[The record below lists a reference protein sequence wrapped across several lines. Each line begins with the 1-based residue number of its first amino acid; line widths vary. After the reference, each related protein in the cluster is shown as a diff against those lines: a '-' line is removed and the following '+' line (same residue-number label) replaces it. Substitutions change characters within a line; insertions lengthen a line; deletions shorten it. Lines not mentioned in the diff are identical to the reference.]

1 MKKFIRCL
9 ILCLTISCLLLSG
22 CDIPFSGEI
31 SAEKHDKKPDKEYED
46 PTTESATE
54 PAQPEKVTVYL
65 VESTVYPD
73 TGSVEYIYDADFNI
87 LSYQVLTL
95 DKDVMYSAVFDER
108 DANGMPRSFKTQWPE
123 NYGNEEWTL
132 SWFQD
137 GKIQEAQMNGNFTG
151 YQYAYDEKGDVTEK
165 RGYYQGILEN
175 VTRYEYDGE
184 ELIRVYNEDAQGE
197 HIFDCRVEHGIII
210 EKSFSQSAGGYA
222 YFYEYDAKGN
232 LVKET
237 AIVEGETVLIQAH
250 TYKAVEVEPERVP
263 FLLAQQKYLLDIT

>member
-9 ILCLTISCLLLSG
+9 ILCLTVGCLLLSG
-22 CDIPFSGEI
+22 CDIAFSGEI
-31 SAEKHDKKPDKEYED
+31 SAEKHEKKPEKEQED
-46 PTTESATE
+46 PTTEPATD
-54 PAQPEKVTVYL
+54 PVQPEKVTVYL
-65 VESTVYPD
+65 VESTAFFD
-73 TGSVEYIYDADFNI
+73 SGSVEYVYDADFNI

-95 DKDVMYSAVFDER
+95 DKDVMYSAAFDEQ

-123 NYGNEEWTL
+123 GYGNEEWTL

-137 GKIQEAQMNGNFTG
+137 GKIQEAQMSGNFTG

-165 RGYYQGILEN
+165 RSYYQGILEG

-184 ELIRVYNEDAQGE
+184 ALIRVYHEDPQGE
-197 HIFDCRVEHGIII
+197 HVFDCRVENGII

-222 YFYEYDAKGN
+222 YFYEYDANGN

-237 AIVEGETVLIQAH
+237 GLVEGETVPIQSHA
-250 TYKAVEVEPERVP
+250 YKAVEVEPERVP

>member
-9 ILCLTISCLLLSG
+9 ILCLTVGCLLLSG
-22 CDIPFSGEI
+22 CDITFNGEI
-31 SAEKHDKKPDKEYED
+31 SAEKHEKKPEKEQED
-46 PTTESATE
+46 PTTE

-65 VESTVYPD
+65 VESTAFFD
-73 TGSVEYIYDADFNI
+73 SGSVEYVYDADFNI

-95 DKDVMYSAVFDER
+95 DKDVMYSAAFDER

-123 NYGNEEWTL
+123 GYGNEEWAL

-137 GKIQEAQMNGNFTG
+137 GKLQEAQMNGNFTG

-165 RGYYQGILEN
+165 RSYYQGILEG

-184 ELIRVYNEDAQGE
+184 ELIRVYHEDPQGE
-197 HIFDCRVEHGIII
+197 HVFDCRVENGIII

-222 YFYEYDAKGN
+222 YFYEYDANGN

-237 AIVEGETVLIQAH
+237 GLVEGETVPIQSH

>member
-1 MKKFIRCL
+1 MKKMIRCL
-9 ILCLTISCLLLSG
+9 ILCLLVSCLLFSG
-22 CDIPFSGEI
+22 CQILFNGEI
-31 SAEKHDKKPDKEYED
+31 VANQPEQKPAEDNTE
-46 PTTESATE
+46 PTTEPVTE
-54 PAQPEKVTVYL
+54 PTEPEKVTVYL
-65 VESTVYPD
+65 VESTAFFD
-73 TGSVEYIYDADFNI
+73 SGSVEYVYDADFNI

-95 DKDVMYSAVFDER
+95 DKDVMYSAAFDER

-123 NYGNEEWTL
+123 GYGNEEWTL

-137 GKIQEAQMNGNFTG
+137 GKIQEAQMNGNFNG

-165 RGYYQGILEN
+165 RSYYQGILEG

-184 ELIRVYNEDAQGE
+184 ELIRVYHEDPQGE
-197 HIFDCRVEHGIII
+197 HVFDCRVENGIII

-222 YFYEYDAKGN
+222 YFYEYDANGN

-237 AIVEGETVLIQAH
+237 GLVEGETVPIQSH

>member
-9 ILCLTISCLLLSG
+9 ILCLTVGCLLLSG
-22 CDIPFSGEI
+22 CDITFSGEI
-31 SAEKHDKKPDKEYED
+31 SAEKHEKKHEKKPEKEQED
-46 PTTESATE
+46 PTTE
-54 PAQPEKVTVYL
+54 PVQPEKVTVYL
-65 VESTVYPD
+65 VESTAFYD
-73 TGSVEYIYDADFNI
+73 SGSVEYVYDADFNI

-95 DKDVMYSAVFDER
+95 DKDVMYSAAFDER
-108 DANGMPRSFKTQWPE
+108 DANGMPGSFKTQWPGG
-123 NYGNEEWTL
+123 YGDEEWAL

-137 GKIQEAQMNGNFTG
+137 GKLQEAQMNGNFTG

-165 RGYYQGILEN
+165 RTYYQGILEG

-184 ELIRVYNEDAQGE
+184 ELIRVYHEDPQGE
-197 HIFDCRVEHGIII
+197 HVFDCRVENGIIV

-222 YFYEYDAKGN
+222 YFYEYDANGN

-237 AIVEGETVLIQAH
+237 GLVEGETLPIQSHA
-250 TYKAVEVEPERVP
+250 YKAVEVEPERVP